1 MSKHVKVSRIV
12 DATRSWSGNETIP
25 KVECI
30 RMAVEWS
37 TPGRQVQLAHN
48 PDGTL
53 RTVNLGSEIAVQCAK
68 AQGRKTVP
76 IAYFVG

>member
-1 MSKHVKVSRIV
+1 MSRHIKVDRIV
-12 DATRSWSGNETIP
+12 FATHSWSESETIS
-25 KVECI
+25 KAECI
-30 RMAVEWS
+30 RLAVEWS

-53 RTVNLGSEIAVQCAK
+53 RAVNLGSEIAVQCAK

>member
-1 MSKHVKVSRIV
+1 
-12 DATRSWSGNETIP
+12 
-25 KVECI
+25 
-30 RMAVEWS
+30 MAVEWS